1 MTHNQVKTIEPPVQQ
16 EENRDINKNKPV
28 KPKSKF
34 WKNTKRTF
42 LVMIASFLS
51 IFLVGGWTFALG
63 VNNTE
68 IPEKPSELTDKSPI
82 TIYASDGKTQLAE
95 LYPQEGVRE
104 VIPNDFIPDDVK
116 NALVAAEDSSF
127 WVNPGFDPKRIVS
140 AGLKH
145 LSGDS
150 SAGGAST
157 ITQQYTKNTLVGDD
171 ISIKRK
177 WKEVLASTRLTAAW
191 EKDDI
196 ISSYLNTVYF
206 GRGSTGI
213 QKAAF
218 AYFGIPASQL
228 NLAQSAFLAGVVQ
241 SPSVH
246 DPAVNEESAHERFDY
261 VVSQMKRRGYVDEN
275 QLVEF
280 PETIPPAPQNQST
293 GIFGENGHIVKM
305 VKDELT
311 KNGFTENQLFVMG
324 ADIITTIDPRVQES
338 VVRNTKGA
346 ADFNGIRMSSAAVE
360 PKTGAIRGIYGGSD
374 GQGFDYAT
382 NPQMT
387 GSTFKVFTL
396 ASALEQGIGLDAPF
410 SSAPYW
416 ADGIELNNSGGM
428 TCGTCSMAE
437 ATKQSLNTSFY
448 RIQDAL
454 KNGALDTRE
463 MAKRLGVEESL
474 EDENGFVAKSITLG
488 SYPTSMLSMSHA
500 LATIANGGVKN
511 DTFIVEKVITRNN
524 NLVYKNNPN
533 PRRVI
538 EPHVARDV
546 DTALAPI
553 PAYSNGNQLGNGKQ
567 GYGKTGTVQLGDT
580 GQNRDAIMV
589 GYTRNLALS
598 VWCGTD
604 QGDPLVDASGAM
616 IWGAG
621 IPASTWKNILTEVG

>member
-1 MTHNQVKTIEPPVQQ
+1 MTFNQIQTIESPVQS
-16 EENRDINKNKPV
+16 EENRNLNKKKHA

-34 WKNTKRTF
+34 WKHFNRT
-42 LVMIASFLS
+42 LSVLIASMLS

-63 VNNTE
+63 VNNSD

-82 TIYASDGKTQLAE
+82 TIYASDGTTQLAQ
-95 LYPQEGVRE
+95 LYPSEGVRE

-116 NALVAAEDSSF
+116 NALVAAEDSTF
-127 WVNPGFDPKRIVS
+127 WKNPGFDPKRILS

-145 LSGDS
+145 ASGDD

-157 ITQQYTKNTLVGDD
+157 ITQQYTKNTLVGDEL
-171 ISIKRK
+171 SLNRK
-177 WKEVLASTRLTAAW
+177 WKEILSSTRLTASW
-191 EKDDI
+191 TKDDI

-213 QKAAF
+213 QKASL
-218 AYFGIPASQL
+218 AYFGIPAYQL

-241 SPSVH
+241 SPSIH
-246 DPAVNEESAHERFDY
+246 DPAVNEESAHQRFEY
-261 VVSQMKRRGYVDEN
+261 VISQMKKRGYIEEN
-275 QLVEF
+275 TQIDF
-280 PETIPPAPQNQST
+280 PETIPPAPQNEST

-305 VKDELT
+305 VKDELE
-311 KNGFTENQLFVMG
+311 KNDFTESQLFMMG

-346 ADFNGIRMSSAAVE
+346 ADFNGIRMASAAVD

-374 GQGFDYAT
+374 GQGFNYAT
-382 NPQMT
+382 SPQMT

-396 ASALEQGIGLDAPF
+396 AAALEQGIGLDTPF

-416 ADGIELNNSGGM
+416 ADGVELNNSDGM

-454 KNGALDTRE
+454 RDGPLATRE

-474 EDENGFVAKSITLG
+474 EDANGFVAKSITLG
-488 SYPTSMLSMSHA
+488 SYPTSMVSMSHA

-511 DTFIVEKVITRNN
+511 DSFIVSKVITRNDN
-524 NLVYKNNPN
+524 VVYKNTPN
-533 PRRVI
+533 PRKVI

-546 DTALAPI
+546 DAALAPI

-567 GYGKTGTVQLGDT
+567 GFGKTGTVQLGDT
-580 GQNRDAIMV
+580 GQNRDALMV
-589 GYTRNLALS
+589 GYTHNLALS

-604 QGDPLVDASGAM
+604 QGDPLTDAYGAM